1 VVRRPA
7 VSLRIK
13 AQGMSEA
20 GVLWSIVGML
30 SFVLIGIVGYGLVL
44 ILRLSPR
51 VFEAFLK
58 ER

>member
-1 VVRRPA
+1 MT
-7 VSLRIK
+7 LGIK

-30 SFVLIGIVGYGLVL
+30 SFVIIGIVGYGLIL

-51 VFEAFLK
+51 VLESSLRK
-58 ER
+58 CSS

>member
-1 VVRRPA
+1 M
-7 VSLRIK
+7 SLAIK

-30 SFVLIGIVGYGLVL
+30 SFVIIGIVEYGLVP
-44 ILRLSPR
+44 ILRQSPS
-51 VFEAFLK
+51 VFESFLK